1 MVSLSRSGPRLEY
14 SEAMLPPPSAS
25 LLESLRPYLDLLD
38 RWNRIHSL
46 TALPADERFEE
57 LILDSTALLPFL
69 EALAP
74 GSRIVDFGTG
84 MGVPAV
90 VLACARPDL
99 QVLALDKSKKKNA
112 FLRQVCLEL
121 KLGNLEPI
129 LGLAEQL
136 APCGAALG
144 TAKAV
149 GTLGLLAS
157 WWDRHG
163 LPGAPMLALKGPE
176 WAQEGVPAGWS
187 LETHAYRLPHRGER
201 ILVRMKK
208 EAGSQGTPLS

>member
-1 MVSLSRSGPRLEY
+1 ML
-14 SEAMLPPPSAS
+14 LPPPSAA

-38 RWNRIHSL
+38 RWNRIHAL
-46 TALPADERFEE
+46 TALPEEERVEE
-57 LILDSTALLPFL
+57 LIQDSTALLPFL
-69 EALAP
+69 EPLGR
-74 GSRIVDFGTG
+74 GSRILDFGTG

-99 QVLALDKSKKKNA
+99 HVLALDKSKKKIA
-112 FLRQVCLEL
+112 FLKQVCLEL
-121 KLGNLEPI
+121 KLANLEPV

-136 APCGAALG
+136 APAGAALG

-163 LPGAPMLALKGPE
+163 LPEAPLLALKGPD
-176 WAQEGVPAGWS
+176 WAQESIPAGWT
-187 LETHAYRLPHRGER
+187 LDTCAYRLPHRGER
-201 ILVRMKK
+201 VIVQMKK
-208 EAGSQGTPLS
+208 TAGSLGTPLT